1 METRPGGLRTR
12 KTCFSFPIIGFR
24 VTDSV
29 ASKVKDE
36 SMTSSLA
43 GQRNLERREMKLRR
57 QIRPS
62 AAIDNNG
69 TQRALYAEKNG
80 RASRL
85 HPFRLRPRRLSLF
98 RPPRKGSLIDELT
111 GRWSEATSR
120 RELENGD
127 DDDDISRVKSDR
139 VISAGVPHWN
149 RGPRDG
155 FLTRPTTSSALSW
168 SALVQRAA
176 RGGDFWMQE
185 PRNQSTP
192 GDRVNTHTA
201 ARSLHWEVNRK

>member
-1 METRPGGLRTR
+1 MPSHLVLIGSSWILEGTPEVLALFPIINRSYRKAKRIEVREIEMETRPGGLRTR

-69 TQRALYAEKNG
+69 TQRALYAEKNDALHASIHSAYGLVDSLYSG
-80 RASRL
+80 RPEKA
-85 HPFRLRPRRLSLF
+85 H
-98 RPPRKGSLIDELT
+98 
-111 GRWSEATSR
+111 
-120 RELENGD
+120 
-127 DDDDISRVKSDR
+127 
-139 VISAGVPHWN
+139 
-149 RGPRDG
+149 
-155 FLTRPTTSSALSW
+155 
-168 SALVQRAA
+168 
-176 RGGDFWMQE
+176 
-185 PRNQSTP
+185 
-192 GDRVNTHTA
+192 
-201 ARSLHWEVNRK
+201 